1 MVSMLSLLKK
11 AFLILGLG
19 LFLLLMFLPG
29 FSKVQELKD
38 KNRGLE
44 DRIKELA
51 VENSLLSEELRRLA
65 GDPVYQEQVARER
78 LGIVRKGEIPVK
90 VIPVEK
96 E

>member
-1 MVSMLSLLKK
+1 MLSLLKK

-29 FSKVQELKD
+29 FSKVQELRD
-38 KNRGLE
+38 KNRDLE
-44 DRIKELA
+44 GRLKDLS
-51 VENSLLSEELRRLA
+51 VENSLLEEELKRLEH
-65 GDPVYQEQVARER
+65 DPVYQEQVARER
-78 LGIVRKGEIPVK
+78 MGVVRKGEIPVK